1 MSDVVY
7 LYGFVPADT
16 ALTGVPAGVDERP
29 VRGEPAAGVLALVSE
44 LPADTYAA
52 DALDDRLR
60 DLDWVAARGLAHE
73 RVVAWAVDH
82 SEIVPAPLFTLFS
95 SLDALRGNAEQRA
108 ADIAG
113 TLERFRGLREWDVKL
128 AYRADVLAQNAA
140 AVSDA
145 VRDVDREIAAATPG
159 RRFLLERKRNELLKT
174 EVAGAAHRIASQ
186 LFERLQAQARAG
198 VRLQLPATGA
208 ELPVVLSAALLVP
221 RSDESRI
228 VDVLTAERDELRPL
242 GFELSF
248 SGPWAAYRFMDE
260 TGDGRAGSLHAGGAT
275 RE

>member
-16 ALTGVPAGVDERP
+16 GTADLPAGVDERP
-29 VRGEPAAGVLALVSE
+29 VQGVAAAGVLALVSH
-44 LPADTYAA
+44 LPGETYSAD
-52 DALDDRLR
+52 LLESRLE

-82 SEIVPAPLFTLFS
+82 GEIVPAPLFTLFS
-95 SLDALRGNAEQRA
+95 SVDALRSDAEQRA
-108 ADIAG
+108 AEIAA

-128 AYRADVLAQNAA
+128 AYRPDVLAQNAA

-145 VRDVDREIAAATPG
+145 VRDLDQEIAAAAPG
-159 RRFLLERKRNELLKT
+159 RRFLLARKRSELLKT
-174 EVAGAAHRIASQ
+174 EVAGAAHRVASQ
-186 LFERLQAQARAG
+186 LFDRLQAQARAA
-198 VRLQLPATGA
+198 VRLELPRTGA

-221 RSDESRI
+221 RPDEAQI
-228 VDVLTAERDELRPL
+228 IAALDTERDELRPL

-248 SGPWAAYRFMDE
+248 SGPWAAYRFMAAPPDAADAPTHAVGDADE
-260 TGDGRAGSLHAGGAT
+260 
-275 RE
+275 